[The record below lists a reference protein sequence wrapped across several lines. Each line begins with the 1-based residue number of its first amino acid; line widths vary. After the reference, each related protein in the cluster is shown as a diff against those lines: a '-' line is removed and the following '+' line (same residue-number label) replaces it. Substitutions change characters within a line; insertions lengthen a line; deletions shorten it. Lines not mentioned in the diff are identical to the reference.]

1 MTELC
6 PKIASGFGVRLA
18 NERKRLKFSQATLAE
33 RCGIQRL
40 AQSQYEREA
49 SSPSVRYLAL
59 AAEAGVDL
67 NRLLFGDSQ
76 VTKHLCG
83 DEQYRIERLAFE
95 EVEKYVMR
103 QPEGFFG
110 AEARFALFQLLKSQ
124 LQLKM

>member
-1 MTELC
+1 MTEFC

-18 NERKRLKFSQATLAE
+18 NERKRLKLSQAALAE

-40 AQSQYEREA
+40 AQSQYEREV
-49 SSPSVRYLAL
+49 SSPTLRYLAL

-67 NRLLFGDSQ
+67 HRLLFGDSQ

-95 EVEKYVMR
+95 EVEKYVMQ
-103 QPEGFFG
+103 QPEGYFG
-110 AEARFALFQLLKSQ
+110 AEARFALFQLFKSQ
-124 LQLKM
+124 LQPKI